1 MDPVSIV
8 GDNAGMG
15 TTVWLGY
22 EENCLRWDDRI
33 LLLVVGF
40 QEGKDDRTVPPR
52 PWLLLPAIN
61 DRDTTA
67 VVNRTGNIVLH
78 GVNEVDNRDD
88 RVNLFIALCI
98 IDQVHFQIDAVV
110 CDE

>member
-40 QEGKDDRTVPPR
+40 QEGKDDRTIPPR
-52 PWLLLPAIN
+52 P
-61 DRDTTA
+61 
-67 VVNRTGNIVLH
+67 
-78 GVNEVDNRDD
+78 
-88 RVNLFIALCI
+88 
-98 IDQVHFQIDAVV
+98 
-110 CDE
+110 